1 MPFHMMYMVVSI
13 LFIATCFPAVPNAA
27 FHILSV
33 PCWNKYHSQSAK
45 LENSNG
51 RLYHHV
57 SMMEKKS
64 SSRISH
70 KAQVDDSDG
79 EVTKLR
85 DEIEQMKKEAMEKLD
100 NLEKASF
107 TAVSAGTSEK
117 TPIISSD
124 SQDEET
130 ATATLL
136 FESEDEAKGLG
147 NDIDKYVDKL
157 AVSNIPRASTVKYR
171 DELSLLDDSKWKI
184 SLSIGR
190 ERGMC

>member
-1 MPFHMMYMVVSI
+1 
-13 LFIATCFPAVPNAA
+13 
-27 FHILSV
+27 
-33 PCWNKYHSQSAK
+33 
-45 LENSNG
+45 
-51 RLYHHV
+51 
-57 SMMEKKS
+57 MEKKS